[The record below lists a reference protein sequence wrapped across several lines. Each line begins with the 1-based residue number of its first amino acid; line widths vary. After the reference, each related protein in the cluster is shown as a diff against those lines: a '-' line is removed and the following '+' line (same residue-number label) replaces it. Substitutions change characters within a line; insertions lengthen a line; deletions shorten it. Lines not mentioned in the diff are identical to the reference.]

1 MGDAAM
7 ASASREQRGDMNLI
21 RPARS
26 ADAARLAE
34 IHVAAWRRAYR
45 DIFPAQVL
53 LGMSVERRTK
63 DWTQWLTT
71 PGTWSFVS
79 EHEGRAVGFATIGSL
94 RANGRPVR
102 SALEVRRLY
111 VDPGHWRGGIGRG
124 LHEQVLTE
132 ARARGFSQLVLWMLT
147 QNRRARA
154 FYTALG
160 FEPDR
165 NRRVTI
171 GGHPVDETR
180 YSLAVVSG

>member
-1 MGDAAM
+1 M
-7 ASASREQRGDMNLI
+7 I

-45 DIFPAQVL
+45 DIFPAEVL
-53 LGMSVERRTK
+53 LGVSVERRTR
-63 DWTQWLTT
+63 DWTQWLAT
-71 PGTWSFVS
+71 PGTWSFVA

-111 VDPGHWRGGIGRG
+111 VDPEHWRRGIGSG
-124 LHEQVLTE
+124 LHEQVLVE
-132 ARARGFSQLVLWMLT
+132 ARARRFTKLVLWVLT

-154 FYTALG
+154 FYAAHG

-165 NRRVTI
+165 TRSVTI

-180 YSLAVVSG
+180 YCLAVVSG